1 MGALCHPPAIAMVTG
16 PSQCSALLP
25 HCDVSEALPP
35 VRVLGDGRMRGVAL
49 GTARTTISRTPSGP
63 IAKHDFGNSEAPL
76 MSCQQFVTHLPRIH
90 LSRSLVSV
98 RECANS
104 FITEEP
110 CYLRD
115 RKVGVTQVM
124 RGEIGAQLTE
134 NFTEAQAFRSQP
146 PRQRPA
152 AHPKRLRDRA
162 ELRLAMR
169 QERSDRIFD
178 SDLQR
183 TLSGA
188 AICQRLL
195 AIVEQHFVEM
205 RIRGDETKL
214 LYFLVEDDP
223 VCVRSKL
230 YPASKEFFDFQRTGA
245 GVDERNERRSDSD
258 GGSLNPCR
266 SG

>member
-110 CYLRD
+110 CDLRD
-115 RKVGVTQVM
+115 RKVGVAQIM
-124 RGEIGAQLTE
+124 RGEIGAELTE
-134 NFTEAQAFRSQP
+134 NFTEAQAFGSQP

-162 ELRLAMR
+162 KLRLAMR

-230 YPASKEFFDFQRTGA
+230 YPASKEFFDFRGLGQA
-245 GVDERNERRSDSD
+245 SMNEMD
-258 GGSLNPCR
+258 GDR
-266 SG
+266 VQTAVR